1 MRVISK
7 RSGVRCLAAVLA
19 VSMSGSVAAQQQE
32 PQQPQQEQPQ
42 PQQEQQQQGSPES
55 NVVVYGQAAPA
66 MTPGPEV
73 KGVIAARNG
82 DKMKVKTA
90 DGNSVIIAVNDSTR
104 IKAGG
109 GLFGGNSGKLGAD
122 SLLNGMPV
130 TVKTLQSGD
139 GQSGAGLVAS
149 QISFRKN
156 DLKTAAMIRNA
167 TDQRFEEQTAATES
181 LRGRLGDIDK
191 YNIKGTTNVHFDTGK
206 AELSAEDR
214 AQLCTTAT
222 TAEATENALILVVG
236 YTDSTGTDD
245 INQELSEKRANRV
258 INYLQQK
265 CGWKPYRMLTPTGM
279 ATADPLA
286 SNDTEEGKAQNR
298 RVAVNILVSKSV
310 DNL

>member
-7 RSGVRCLAAVLA
+7 RPGVRFLVALLAASA
-19 VSMSGSVAAQQQE
+19 SSSAFAQQQE
-32 PQQPQQEQPQ
+32 PSQQES
-42 PQQEQQQQGSPES
+42 QQQQTPAGS
-55 NVVVYGQAAPA
+55 NIVVYGESAPA
-66 MTPGPEV
+66 MTAGPEV
-73 KGVIAARNG
+73 KGVIVARND
-82 DKMKVKTA
+82 DKMKVKTD
-90 DGNSVIIAVNDSTR
+90 DGSSVIIAVNDSTR

-109 GLFGGNSGKLGAD
+109 GLFSGSSKLGAD
-122 SLLNGMPV
+122 SLLNGLPV
-130 TVKTLQSGD
+130 TVKTLQSGGD
-139 GQSGAGLVAS
+139 LVAS
-149 QISFRKN
+149 QISLRKS
-156 DLKTAAMIRNA
+156 DLKTASMIRNA

-206 AELSAEDR
+206 AELSDQDK

-222 TAEATENALILVVG
+222 TAEGTDNALLLVVG
-236 YTDSTGTDD
+236 YTDSTGSDEV
-245 INQELSEKRANRV
+245 NQELSEKRANRV

-286 SNDTEEGKAQNR
+286 SNDTAEGKAQNR

-310 DNL
+310 DVADNNM

>member
-7 RSGVRCLAAVLA
+7 RPGVRFLVALLAASA
-19 VSMSGSVAAQQQE
+19 SSSAFAQQEPPQQQE
-32 PQQPQQEQPQ
+32 PQQ
-42 PQQEQQQQGSPES
+42 QQQSPAGS
-55 NVVVYGQAAPA
+55 NIVVYGESAPA
-66 MTPGPEV
+66 MTAGPEV
-73 KGVIAARNG
+73 KGVIVARND

-90 DGNSVIIAVNDSTR
+90 DGNSVVIAVNDSTK

-109 GLFGGNSGKLGAD
+109 GLFSSTSKLGAD
-122 SLLNGMPV
+122 SLLNGLPV
-130 TVKTLQSGD
+130 TVKTLQSGSD
-139 GQSGAGLVAS
+139 LVAS
-149 QISFRKN
+149 QISLRKN
-156 DLKTAAMIRNA
+156 DLKTASMIRNA

-206 AELSAEDR
+206 AELSDQDKAE
-214 AQLCTTAT
+214 LCTTAT

-236 YTDSTGTDD
+236 YTDSTGSDD
-245 INQELSEKRANRV
+245 VNQELSEKRANRV

-286 SNDTEEGKAQNR
+286 SNDTSEGKAQNR

-310 DNL
+310 DVADNNM